1 MIWYGVIW
9 YYITYH
15 NPPTPTAVERVET
28 TLKYNY
34 DNYCDYNY
42 DSYSD
47 YNYSLYWFTPL
58 TPMGTHPPPLTL
70 G

>member
-1 MIWYGVIW
+1 M
-9 YYITYH
+9 
-15 NPPTPTAVERVET
+15 ET

-58 TPMGTHPPPLTL
+58 PPWGPNLHPYGSLMVPLWLGYGALMVGLTL